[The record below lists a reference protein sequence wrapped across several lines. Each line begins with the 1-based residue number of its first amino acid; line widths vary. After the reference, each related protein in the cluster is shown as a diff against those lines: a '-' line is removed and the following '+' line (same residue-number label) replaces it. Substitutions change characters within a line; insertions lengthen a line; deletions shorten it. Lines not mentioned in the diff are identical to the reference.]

1 MGTIIVKTN
10 EKGVHAGDGALL
22 HIPEELWELSKKHK
36 VYLEDSKSGEKVLVI
51 DMSESAQSPTLRE
64 KI

>member
-10 EKGVHAGDGALL
+10 EGMDKDRGGAYI

-36 VYLEDSKSGEKVLVI
+36 VYVDDSESGDKVLVI
-51 DMSESAQSPTLRE
+51 DLNQPAQSPTLRG
-64 KI
+64 KV